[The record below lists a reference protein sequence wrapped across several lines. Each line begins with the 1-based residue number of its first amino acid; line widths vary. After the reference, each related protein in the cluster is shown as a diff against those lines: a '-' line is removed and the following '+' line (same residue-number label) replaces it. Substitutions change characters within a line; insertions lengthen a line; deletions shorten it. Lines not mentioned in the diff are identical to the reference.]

1 MMTRCDCAR
10 AETIAGAISLGEAD
24 DAQRDAYRSHLA
36 TCERCRADLGGER
49 EIERVM
55 ATVGG
60 AREAERWEP
69 DLRAVRIRPRE
80 KYGAWRWVAALAAA
94 VALIAGLRMIERHP
108 STTVVVQSGSATERA
123 AARAVA
129 ALNTQTMPRRE
140 HEAESLAFAPAASGT
155 MELKLRLD
163 GRGASSR
170 CVVIK
175 SSGSR
180 TLDEAVCRAAL
191 RTISTRR

>member
-10 AETIAGAISLGEAD
+10 AETLAGAIALGEAD
-24 DAQRDAYRSHLA
+24 EAQRDAYRSHLA

-55 ATVGG
+55 ATVGE
-60 AREAERWEP
+60 ARGAERWEP
-69 DLRAVRIRPRE
+69 DLRGARMRARAR
-80 KYGAWRWVAALAAA
+80 YGTWRWVAALAAA
-94 VALIAGLRMIERHP
+94 AALIVGVRALERPP
-108 STTVVVQSGSATERA
+108 SSTVVAQNGAATQQA

-129 ALNTQTMPRRE
+129 ALNNQTLPRRE
-140 HEAESLAFAPAASGT
+140 HEAQSLAFAPTSST
-155 MELKLRLD
+155 MEFKLRLD
-163 GRGASSR
+163 GRGASRR
-170 CVVIK
+170 CVVAK

-180 TLDEAVCRAAL
+180 ALDEAVCAAAL

>member
-10 AETIAGAISLGEAD
+10 AETLAGAISLGEAD
-24 DAQRDAYRSHLA
+24 EAQRDTYRSHLA

-55 ATVGG
+55 ATVDE

-69 DLRAVRIRPRE
+69 DLRGARMRPRE
-80 KYGAWRWVAALAAA
+80 KFGAWRWVAALAAA
-94 VALIAGLRMIERHP
+94 AALIVGLRAFESHP
-108 STTVVVQSGSATERA
+108 RTTVVAQSSAATEQA

-129 ALNTQTMPRRE
+129 ALNNQTVPRRE
-140 HEAESLAFAPAASGT
+140 HEAESLAFAATASGT
-155 MELKLRLD
+155 MEFKLRLD
-163 GRGASSR
+163 GRGSSNR
-170 CVVIK
+170 CVVTK

-180 TLDEAVCRAAL
+180 ALDEAVCRAAL
-191 RTISTRR
+191 RTISTRH

>member
-10 AETIAGAISLGEAD
+10 AESIAGAIALGEAD
-24 DAQRDAYRSHLA
+24 EAQRDAYRSHLA
-36 TCERCRADLGGER
+36 TCELCRSDLGGER

-69 DLRAVRIRPRE
+69 DLRAARMRRRAR
-80 KYGAWRWVAALAAA
+80 YGAWRWAAA
-94 VALIAGLRMIERHP
+94 AAAVVALIAGLRAIERHP
-108 STTVVVQSGSATERA
+108 GSTGVAQNTTATQAA

-140 HEAESLAFAPAASGT
+140 HEAQSLAFAPTASGT
-155 MELKLRLD
+155 KELKLRLV

-170 CVVIK
+170 CVVVE

-180 TLDEAVCRAAL
+180 ALDEAVCAAAL
-191 RTISTRR
+191 RTISTRH